1 MCTTALRH
9 PAMAAA
15 LLILIGCDARDMAA
29 FRPGSPGAGPSP
41 VASSAAARAR
51 VAPGAPLPS
60 AKPPGATPGGPG
72 GSADKTVDTANVSPE
87 RLIGLDAENVE
98 RLLGPPNELA
108 DRPPAKGWR
117 YRTER
122 CTLDLSLYLD
132 VKSKVFR
139 TLAYE
144 VTSHDSSDQGK
155 RLCLAELEARRRD
168 K

>member
-1 MCTTALRH
+1 MCTTAMRH
-9 PAMAAA
+9 PTLAAA
-15 LLILIGCDARDMAA
+15 LLILIGCDGRDMAQYSP
-29 FRPGSPGAGPSP
+29 FREEPSARQETVGART
-41 VASSAAARAR
+41 ARAR
-51 VAPGAPLPS
+51 TAPAAPLPA
-60 AKPPGATPGGPG
+60 AKPAARSGEPVP
-72 GSADKTVDTANVSPE
+72 DTRGVSPD

-168 K
+168 Q

>member
-1 MCTTALRH
+1 MCSTALRH

-29 FRPGSPGAGPSP
+29 FRPGSSGAGPGP

-51 VAPGAPLPS
+51 VAPAAPLPS
-60 AKPPGATPGGPG
+60 AKPPGATPG

>member
-1 MCTTALRH
+1 
-9 PAMAAA
+9 MAAA
-15 LLILIGCDARDMAA
+15 LLILIGCDARDMAQYSGL
-29 FRPGSPGAGPSP
+29 RQGSQGAG
-41 VASSAAARAR
+41 SSHAAGATPARAR
-51 VAPGAPLPS
+51 AAPTAPLPP
-60 AKPPGATPGGPG
+60 AKPPG
-72 GSADKTVDTANVSPE
+72 GSIDKSPDTANVSPE

-98 RLLGPPNELA
+98 RLLGPPTELA

>member
-1 MCTTALRH
+1 MRHAAL
-9 PAMAAA
+9 AAA
-15 LLILIGCDARDMAA
+15 LLILIGCDARDLAQYSP
-29 FRPGSPGAGPSP
+29 FREATGAKPATPG
-41 VASSAAARAR
+41 VTTARAR
-51 VAPGAPLPS
+51 PAPAAPLPA
-60 AKPPGATPGGPG
+60 AKPAPRSTEPVP
-72 GSADKTVDTANVSPE
+72 DTTGVSPD

-98 RLLGPPNELA
+98 RLLGPPTELA
-108 DRPPAKGWR
+108 DRSPAKGWR